1 MIRDYEIKK
10 YVKIAVNTLKCS
22 SCNKKFLFFKLF
34 LHKEILWN

>member
-22 SCNKKFLFFKLF
+22 YCNKNHSFF
-34 LHKEILWN
+34 